1 MKKIILSFVISF
13 VVSFSLYSQN
23 ESGIVGINRS
33 TSPFDYFLGKIDLNN
48 SQISNISNT
57 PLSGFG
63 GFGSQYSPAID
74 PIGNRYFII
83 SNSTLFII
91 DINTGVVLNTYAI
104 NVDDLWYMQ
113 YNIMDSTLYAINR
126 TTSPFEYFL
135 GKIDLNNGQISNI
148 STALPPSFGSFGGQ
162 YSPAIDPIGNR
173 YFIVSNS
180 TLFIIDLSTGVVLN
194 THNINIDDLWY
205 MQYNIMDSTLYA
217 INRTTSPFEYFLG
230 KIDLNSGQ
238 ISNISNTPLSGF
250 GGFGGQYSPAIDPIG
265 NRYFIVSN
273 STLFSIDIN
282 TGVVLNTSTINVDDL
297 WYMQYNYND
306 NQKNAD
312 NDSLI
317 VIPNVFTPNQD
328 GLNDLFKPT
337 VGKHISS
344 IKTTIYNRWGIL
356 TYKSNS
362 LNEGWDGRTTAG
374 IKVSEGTYFYIIETT
389 SKENGNSI
397 TYKGALTLIR

>member
-91 DINTGVVLNTYAI
+91 DINTGVVLNTYTI

-180 TLFIIDLSTGVVLN
+180 TLF
-194 THNINIDDLWY
+194 
-205 MQYNIMDSTLYA
+205 
-217 INRTTSPFEYFLG
+217 
-230 KIDLNSGQ
+230 
-238 ISNISNTPLSGF
+238 
-250 GGFGGQYSPAIDPIG
+250 
-265 NRYFIVSN
+265 
-273 STLFSIDIN
+273 SIDIN
-282 TGVVLNTSTINVDDL
+282 TGVVLNTYTINVDDL

-306 NQKNAD
+306 NKKNAD

-337 VGKHISS
+337 VGKHIRS

-389 SKENGNSI
+389 SKENGNST